1 MALTSLEAIS
11 QKLSEKRKTDLENI
25 LSISGSA
32 AITKND
38 YGITIVDDTNVA
50 SSLLFKPLTKTKLDT
65 EELVKAINVELTELK
80 PNIPKP
86 KLDLVPKPVYDAKV
100 EEVNS
105 LRIQVQDL
113 NDEINSLNSQ
123 IDGLRGQLQNEI
135 NQRYVFE
142 QLNTVLQNQITT
154 LGATINEFAS
164 QIGVSLQ
171 KSVDE
176 SILRASLQSQNA
188 GFKAQIEA
196 LIKQIDSLNAI
207 IEGLQ
212 AQLGAV
218 QQQQAI
224 QQSTANAAAAL
235 GGDVVNDVVVSK
247 FSPKDTVEGNTI
259 RVRFKNNTGY
269 TLFEWG
275 NTLDLVNN
283 DNSPVT
289 ITLTH
294 TQPDGQNFLTIPE
307 TNFTMEA
314 GSKKTIKLKANLAGC
329 KYGSRDHSHEY
340 DGTFV
345 VNVKRADGSEKGKD
359 YKTKVQIM
367 HPSSF

>member
-1 MALTSLEAIS
+1 MALTSLEAIA
-11 QKLSEKRKTDLENI
+11 QKLSEKRHSDLETI

-38 YGITIVDDTNVA
+38 YGITVVDDTNIA
-50 SSLLFKPLTKTKLDT
+50 SSLIFKPLTKTKLDT
-65 EELVKAINVELTELK
+65 TELVKAINVELTELK

-86 KLDLVPKPVYDAKV
+86 KLDLVPRPMYDAKV
-100 EEVNS
+100 EEVNA
-105 LRIQVQDL
+105 LRIEVADL
-113 NDEINSLNSQ
+113 NLQIADLESQ
-123 IDGLRGQLQNEI
+123 INLLEAQLQYEVSQKLI
-135 NQRYVFE
+135 IE
-142 QLNTVLQNQITT
+142 QLNDILQNQMAT
-154 LGATINEFAS
+154 LGATISDFAS
-164 QIGVSLQ
+164 QIGISLQ

-176 SILRASLQSQNA
+176 SILRASLQSQNQ

-196 LIKQIDSLNAI
+196 LIKQIDSLNSI

-212 AQLGAV
+212 SQLGAV

-235 GGDVVNDVVVSK
+235 GGDVVNDVVVAK
-247 FSPKDTVEGNTI
+247 FTPKDTIEGNTI

-269 TLFEWG
+269 TLFDWG

-294 TQPDGQNFLTIPE
+294 NPPTGQNFLTIPE
-307 TNFTMEA
+307 TNFTMDT
-314 GSKKTIKLKANLAGC
+314 GTKKTIKLKANLAGC
-329 KYGSRDHSHEY
+329 SYGSRDKSKEL

-345 VNVKRADGSEKGKD
+345 IKVKRADGSEKTKD